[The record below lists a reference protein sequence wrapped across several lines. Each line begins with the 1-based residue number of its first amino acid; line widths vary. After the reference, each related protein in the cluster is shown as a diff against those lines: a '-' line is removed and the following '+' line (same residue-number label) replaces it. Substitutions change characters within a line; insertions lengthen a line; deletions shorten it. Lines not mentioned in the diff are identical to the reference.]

1 MQQGNDMTTN
11 TTMNLAH
18 IPFSRYGSYMA
29 VNRDSSLQNLMVHYV
44 QRRFGEDKAFLL
56 NFHNDGDAV
65 DCVCDMHP
73 HYLSVKAG
81 NGSATIFV
89 RDDHTIAI
97 EAEGIDMTF
106 VSQTK
111 HGYGTRYGENE
122 FGVISTNQRTFTRF
136 YLLEGQGALDGP
148 YRPVNG
154 RPDAKVNHARDLDVR
169 QSNGRISL
177 LISIH
182 NTEQLIEPK
191 PIDATTEIAAAKN
204 EWDAFLET
212 MPTPQSGVSDFTVA
226 TWYTLWSSFV
236 RREDVY
242 HYDAML
248 MSKKGMCSLWSWDH
262 CFNALA
268 MTKVGK
274 RVALEQFLLPFEV
287 QAECGALPD
296 MINPNHEIVWGVT
309 KPPIHGWCFSAMMDE
324 FEFDDE
330 ELKKVYD
337 HLVLWTN
344 WWMDYRDSDGDG
356 IPEYPQGCD
365 SGWDNSTLFDGGYY
379 LESPDLSAFL
389 VLQMKALNRIATA
402 LGMTAEATTWCASA
416 KALLSRLYKHS
427 WVDGRFV
434 AKFSGSHDYDPAP
447 TSLLTLMPIVLG
459 EHLDED
465 KMSRMVQML
474 EDDFL
479 TENGPATE
487 SPSSPLYLD
496 DGYWRGPIWAPSTYL
511 IVDGLRRAGRTELAE
526 RIARSF
532 CNMVEHKA
540 EGQYENFDALTGE
553 GLRAPGYT
561 WTASVYMLLKW
572 MR

>member
-1 MQQGNDMTTN
+1 
-11 TTMNLAH
+11 MNLDH
-18 IPFSRYGSYMA
+18 IPFSRHGSYMA
-29 VNRDSSLQNLMVHYV
+29 VNRDATLNNLMVHYV

-56 NFHNDGDAV
+56 RFHNDGQYV

-73 HYLSVKAG
+73 HALNVTAG
-81 NGSATIFV
+81 NGSATLFV

-97 EAEGIDMTF
+97 EAEGLDMTL

-111 HGYGTRYGENE
+111 HGYGTRYGDNE
-122 FGVISTNQRTFTRF
+122 FGVISTNQRTYSRF
-136 YLLEGQGALDGP
+136 HLFEGKGALDGP
-148 YRPVNG
+148 SRPVDG
-154 RPDAKVNHARDLDVR
+154 RADTTVNCACDLDIR
-169 QSNGRISL
+169 QVNGRISL

-182 NTEQLIEPK
+182 NTEQLIDPK
-191 PIDATTEIAAAKN
+191 TIDAASEIATIKN
-204 EWDAFLET
+204 EWDAFLKKL
-212 MPTPQSGVSDFTVA
+212 PTPQGNASGFVVT

-236 RREDVY
+236 RAEDVY

-268 MTKVGK
+268 MAKVGK

-287 QAECGALPD
+287 QAPCGALPD

-309 KPPIHGWCFSAMMDE
+309 KPPIHGWCFSALMDE
-324 FEFDDE
+324 FAFEDD

-337 HLVLWTN
+337 HLVRWTN

-379 LESPDLSAFL
+379 IEAPDLSAFL
-389 VLQMKALNRIATA
+389 VLQMKALGRIATA
-402 LGMTAEATTWCASA
+402 LGMTSEGVTWVAAAEE
-416 KALLSRLYKHS
+416 LLCRLYEHS
-427 WVDGRFV
+427 WVDGQFV
-434 AKFSGSHDYDPAP
+434 AKFSGSHDYDPRP

-459 EHLDED
+459 EHLDEN
-465 KMSRMVQML
+465 KMNRLVQML
-474 EDDFL
+474 EEDFL

-487 SPSSPLYLD
+487 SPASPLYQD
-496 DGYWRGPIWAPSTYL
+496 DGYWRGPIWAPSTFL
-511 IVDGLRRAGRTELAE
+511 IIDGLRRSGRNVLAE

-532 CNMVEHKA
+532 CTMAEHKA
-540 EGQYENFDALTGE
+540 QGQYENFDALTGK

-561 WTASVYMLLKW
+561 WTASVYMLLHS
-572 MR
+572 MQL